1 MKTKLY
7 TLIIICLTS
16 VACDNTFTISHTEGT
31 GVLKL
36 DNNPLYQPKVET
48 SYIMGNYGVYV
59 DYMKNTDNLIGLSS
73 SKPGP
78 FNSHR
83 IYGYAGP
90 SDISDT
96 KSISTPCF
104 TVAINGNE
112 FTENAVTK
120 SSSLDLKNLY
130 GSMAQFSIMQSDL
143 TKSNDDATV
152 VDMYIPEE
160 IYITNPYVESGDN
173 MLPLCYYDG
182 FHLEWNKDTENPNG
196 VIAIIEWVG
205 ELVVGNDV
213 PDTYLRRF
221 CILDDTGKAVLP
233 NEFFEGIPD
242 TAVCHMTLLRGNIET
257 LSIND
262 SSYKIQAE
270 SHEFM
275 SFILIREIEYV

>member
-7 TLIIICLTS
+7 ALIIISLIT
-16 VACDNTFTISHTEGT
+16 VACDNTFTVSNNKGT

-36 DNNPLYQPKVET
+36 EHNPLYQPKVET
-48 SYIMGNYGVYV
+48 SYIMGNYGIYV
-59 DYMKNTDNLIGLSS
+59 DYLKKTDNLIGLSS

-90 SDISDT
+90 SVLNET
-96 KSISTPCF
+96 KSKSASCF
-104 TVAINGNE
+104 SVTINGND
-112 FTENAVTK
+112 FSKNAVTK
-120 SSSLDLKNLY
+120 SSTSDLKSLY
-130 GSMAQFSIMQSDL
+130 GSVNQFVIRQNNI
-143 TKSNDDATV
+143 TKSDDAEV
-152 VDMYIPEE
+152 VDMYIPKE